1 MKPLEL
7 NLDAILAA
15 ESILTHF
22 QPLVSIKNRAVI
34 GLEALSRGMLEG
46 ANLAVP
52 PGVLFQL
59 AQTQKDRL
67 ALDRLCRKKAVER
80 FAPLYQAKRDLLLSL
95 NLDTRVLYRS
105 IVGSGHLLNC
115 VRGMGV
121 SPNNVIIEIL
131 ESNVKDEAALAEFI
145 TAYRG
150 HGFLIALDDI
160 GAGHSNLDRIS
171 SIKPD
176 IIKIDRSLIRD
187 IDQEHHKY
195 EIAKSLVRLAGN
207 VGAMAVAEGVERQEE
222 VLTLMELG
230 VDIFQG
236 FYFCKPREFEAP
248 RFTFLPRI
256 RKTAEAFKA
265 HMIEKINAKKL
276 QHKLYEIALENT
288 VAQLVCS
295 DPAGFDRRLV
305 EAVSSHQD
313 LECLYVLDEHGIQV
327 SSSVCNP
334 EKISETKRFIYHPA
348 PRGADHSLKEYFLP
362 LSAGLKKFTSEPY
375 ISLASGNLCIT
386 IASTFE
392 CAGHTFILCVDM
404 SQKALDAT
412 PSEVHAAVA
421 QAGTDPAAP
430 GATEKPRLRPLKGG
444 RSASACSALDPEEE

>member
-1 MKPLEL
+1 M
-7 NLDAILAA
+7 
-15 ESILTHF
+15 
-22 QPLVSIKNRAVI
+22 SIKNRAVI

-59 AQTQKDRL
+59 ATTPQERL

-105 IVGSGHLLNC
+105 IVGSGHLINS
-115 VRGMGV
+115 VREMGV

-131 ESNVKDEAALAEFI
+131 ESNVRDEAALAEFI

-171 SIKPD
+171 TIKPD
-176 IIKIDRSLIRD
+176 IIKIDRGLIRD
-187 IDQEHHKY
+187 IDTEHHKY

-236 FYFCKPREFEAP
+236 FYFCKPRPFDTP
-248 RFTFLPRI
+248 RFNFLPRI
-256 RKTAEAFKA
+256 RRTAETFKA

-276 QHKLYEIALENT
+276 QHKLYDIVMENT
-288 VAQLVCS
+288 IAQLVCC
-295 DPAGFDRRLV
+295 DPGEFDCRLA
-305 EAVSSHQD
+305 EAVSAHKD
-313 LECLYVLDEHGIQV
+313 LECLYVLDQQGIQV

-348 PRGADHSLKEYFLP
+348 PRGADHSLKDYFLP
-362 LSAGLKKFTSEPY
+362 LSAGLRKFTSEPY
-375 ISLASGNLCIT
+375 ISLASGNLCTT

-392 CAGHTFILCVDM
+392 CSGQTYILCVDM
-404 SQKALDAT
+404 SQKALSAT

-421 QAGTDPAAP
+421 QAGAGATADAEAQAP
-430 GATEKPRLRPLKGG
+430 GRGEDKPRLRPLKGG
-444 RSASACSALDPEEE
+444 SRGCLCTGQEDGEEA

>member
-34 GLEALSRGMLEG
+34 GLEALSRGVLEG
-46 ANLAVP
+46 ANLAIP
-52 PGVLFQL
+52 PTVLFSL
-59 AQTQKDRL
+59 AQSQKDRL

-80 FAPLYQAKRDLLLSL
+80 FAPLYRAKRDLLLSL
-95 NLDTRVLYRS
+95 NLDTRVLYRA
-105 IVGSGHLLNC
+105 IVGSGHLLNS
-115 VRGMGV
+115 VRDAGV

-160 GAGHSNLDRIS
+160 GAGRSNLDRIS

-176 IIKIDRSLIRD
+176 IIKIDRGLIRD
-187 IDQEHHKY
+187 IDTEHHKY

-248 RFTFLPRI
+248 RFSFLPRI
-256 RKTAEAFKA
+256 RKTAETFKA
-265 HMIEKINAKKL
+265 HMIEKINAKKV
-276 QHKLYEIALENT
+276 QHKLYDIVMENT

-295 DPAGFDRRLV
+295 EPAQFDRLLA

-334 EKISETKRFIYHPA
+334 EKISETRRFIYHPA
-348 PRGADHSLKEYFLP
+348 PCGADHSLKDYFLP
-362 LSAGLKKFTSEPY
+362 LSAGLRKFTSEPY
-375 ISLASGNLCIT
+375 ISLASGNLCTT

-392 CAGHTFILCVDM
+392 CLGLTYILCVDM

-421 QAGTDPAAP
+421 QTGADSAAQAKDAARP
-430 GATEKPRLRPLKGG
+430 HPPRKGG
-444 RSASACSALDPEEE
+444 SRNCLCVEQEDLE